1 MPSAPRP
8 MRLSLRFALVVDFLN
23 RGVFDHRGLIFK
35 AEWGQEDANPGRVR
49 PFVLSVLFHK

>member
-8 MRLSLRFALVVDFLN
+8 MRLSLRSVLWIHFLN
-23 RGVFDHRGLIFK
+23 NGVFNHGGLIFE

-49 PFVLSVLFHK
+49 PFVLSMLFQK